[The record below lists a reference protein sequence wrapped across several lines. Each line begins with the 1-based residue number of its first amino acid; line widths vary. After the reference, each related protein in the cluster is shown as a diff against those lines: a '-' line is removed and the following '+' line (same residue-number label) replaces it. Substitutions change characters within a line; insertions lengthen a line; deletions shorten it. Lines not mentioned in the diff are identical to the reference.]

1 MPLNHFMLPVSYLTG
16 MMNDFSSFPEF
27 QTERL
32 LLRKLNDAD
41 APQIYQ
47 LRSDADHNKYID
59 RPLASSLDDGLA
71 FITRINKL
79 IDNNESLLWA
89 IQPITETT
97 IAGTILLWHI
107 DFKNRKAEL
116 GYELLPVFQGKGY
129 LREALH
135 QILSF
140 SFSQLGLSVIGAWT
154 HPENKRSI
162 SVLEK
167 LGFTRDEEADK
178 NKPADAIENIY
189 RLDAANYSYK

>member
-1 MPLNHFMLPVSYLTG
+1 MPLNHLMLPVSYLNC
-16 MMNDFSSFPEF
+16 MMDNYSSFPEF

-41 APQIYQ
+41 APQIFQ
-47 LRSDADHNKYID
+47 LRSDENHNKYID
-59 RPLASSLDDGLA
+59 RPLASSVDDALT
-71 FITRINKL
+71 FVTNINRL
-79 IDNNESLLWA
+79 VDNNESLLWA
-89 IQPITETT
+89 IQPKTEAV
-97 IAGTILLWHI
+97 IAGTVLLWHL
-107 DFKNRKAEL
+107 DFQNKKAEL
-116 GYELLPVFQGKGY
+116 GYELLPAFQGKGY

-140 SFSQLGLSVIGAWT
+140 CFLRLGLYAIEAWT

-167 LGFTRDEEADK
+167 LGFTRDEGAEK
-178 NKPADAIENIY
+178 NKPSDAIENIY